1 MALPIYNVDLYEAG
15 KKQWKD
21 LTPEGKIFHAL
32 LHGAKA
38 TSGFANTVGET
49 TEGGRY
55 LRFIRQDGHPL
66 EVTHHKSNNGGT
78 YYEYS
83 FSKEHIAEIREQ
95 MKQPVSS
102 HTLTN

>member
-38 TSGFANTVGET
+38 TSGFANTVGERRRAAGICASSVRT
-49 TEGGRY
+49 DT
-55 LRFIRQDGHPL
+55 L
-66 EVTHHKSNNGGT
+66 
-78 YYEYS
+78 
-83 FSKEHIAEIREQ
+83 SK
-95 MKQPVSS
+95 
-102 HTLTN
+102 